1 MSVKVERTVSATDM
15 PDDYLM
21 ALLEGR
27 ISFDEV
33 HELYPGPDVT
43 VTEVPEEDG
52 EDDA

>member
-43 VTEVPEEDG
+43 VTEVPAEDG